1 MDDLIIISDGNEIAY
16 AKTVLDLFRTQ
27 VNEETVVRS
36 ALGDLYN
43 AELYLAECLESLVHQ
58 TMAASD
64 LECLAVTH
72 LTVSSSWVIQ
82 DIG

>member
-43 AELYLAECLESLVHQ
+43 AELYSFYILDIYEPILSVSLPKF
-58 TMAASD
+58 SKYIIK
-64 LECLAVTH
+64 LL
-72 LTVSSSWVIQ
+72 I
-82 DIG
+82 